1 VSSASAVAF
10 VRHLRDLTR
19 SRYEPVRD
27 VAACPQVH
35 WLSELPGEIHVET
48 EAGPGEVLFSIP
60 VIPISP
66 PAALEEFDT
75 WLEMRRWYRVL
86 RSLADEPAHEPAR
99 EPGAETEE
107 YELVLATG
115 LLTVPEAEI
124 RSHLLTTPVRVVVDP
139 GTERADV
146 ILADRPTVLHDREL
160 IGHLA
165 EFRAGRVDWIH
176 DAVHAGQGY
185 GLRNSGVDVLRK
197 WCAAAFPEPIGFR
210 EDWSDDA
217 PGNAVRVRMAP
228 ALVLRPHGGHALLD
242 LLDGMAAA
250 LESGAPVPPALE
262 EFLDGAERPG
272 RRLALAHARRPRA
285 VGELLTA
292 LLSRGR
298 RILVTTPDPA
308 ALRAALPSGFTGLCA
323 TPTTAAETR
332 AALAARAADHDP
344 ARHDELLA
352 GLEERLAGLREQAQ
366 DLRQRIEAVRAQTV
380 YDLGPDYQG
389 TVPGLRTRLA
399 QREPSFGWLPL
410 PAPSPGKGRHSA
422 PSKTREQPPTPP
434 PASWPPTTARH
445 AAAPEGETPHET
457 GLPPEV
463 PVSRAELRE
472 LVGLLAKRTPGRVAR
487 KGQSLPEVRAL
498 PPAETVREM
507 IEAERAA
514 QARLAQ
520 APMPELSAAL
530 AKAPAETL
538 ARLTAVAAAVAS
550 AFGELGLPPDPAR
563 WDERQDWAVRAVRDG
578 LARRAGPWER
588 VAELAPRAVEAERAA
603 RFVGGRVVVLPPLPE
618 GVTGLA
624 AARALQERVPPVRAL
639 RDHLVAGG
647 VIRHGPFRPAV
658 QKAAEMELAGATVDD
673 EPPSTTAELDAILAE
688 IDGRTAVH
696 ELIGGWQ
703 TAGVAFPADRPLAE
717 AARVFVGAYSRL
729 GHVRT
734 VLRAVAES
742 ASLLFSAGLRVPL
755 GTPEEWRDYT
765 AALSS
770 VRLRVAADQAA
781 ASLGHAREAV
791 HREILKGRVAPELVA
806 AHAALR
812 ERDAEAYRRALAG
825 LAGAHEER
833 RDQARCEELL
843 GRIAAVHPALA
854 ELLDREAADP
864 EWERRIEGWEQ
875 AWAWARAAAA
885 FRERAKTTAELR
897 LEESLREI
905 LDREADARAELTA
918 ERAWGAALDRGG
930 IPAWLAPLSRVP
942 EIVPVRPDPAFEFD
956 AVIVDRGAEED
967 ETALFLLWFAP
978 RIIVTDDG
986 GRLFDLLNEKLGPA
1000 GVLS

>member
-1 VSSASAVAF
+1 
-10 VRHLRDLTR
+10 
-19 SRYEPVRD
+19 
-27 VAACPQVH
+27 
-35 WLSELPGEIHVET
+35 
-48 EAGPGEVLFSIP
+48 
-60 VIPISP
+60 
-66 PAALEEFDT
+66 
-75 WLEMRRWYRVL
+75 
-86 RSLADEPAHEPAR
+86 
-99 EPGAETEE
+99 
-107 YELVLATG
+107 
-115 LLTVPEAEI
+115 
-124 RSHLLTTPVRVVVDP
+124 
-139 GTERADV
+139 
-146 ILADRPTVLHDREL
+146 
-160 IGHLA
+160 
-165 EFRAGRVDWIH
+165 
-176 DAVHAGQGY
+176 
-185 GLRNSGVDVLRK
+185 
-197 WCAAAFPEPIGFR
+197 
-210 EDWSDDA
+210 
-217 PGNAVRVRMAP
+217 
-228 ALVLRPHGGHALLD
+228 
-242 LLDGMAAA
+242 
-250 LESGAPVPPALE
+250 
-262 EFLDGAERPG
+262 
-272 RRLALAHARRPRA
+272 
-285 VGELLTA
+285 
-292 LLSRGR
+292 
-298 RILVTTPDPA
+298 
-308 ALRAALPSGFTGLCA
+308 
-323 TPTTAAETR
+323 
-332 AALAARAADHDP
+332 
-344 ARHDELLA
+344 
-352 GLEERLAGLREQAQ
+352 
-366 DLRQRIEAVRAQTV
+366 
-380 YDLGPDYQG
+380 
-389 TVPGLRTRLA
+389 
-399 QREPSFGWLPL
+399 
-410 PAPSPGKGRHSA
+410 
-422 PSKTREQPPTPP
+422 
-434 PASWPPTTARH
+434 
-445 AAAPEGETPHET
+445 
-457 GLPPEV
+457 
-463 PVSRAELRE
+463 
-472 LVGLLAKRTPGRVAR
+472 
-487 KGQSLPEVRAL
+487 
-498 PPAETVREM
+498 
-507 IEAERAA
+507 
-514 QARLAQ
+514 
-520 APMPELSAAL
+520 
-530 AKAPAETL
+530 
-538 ARLTAVAAAVAS
+538 
-550 AFGELGLPPDPAR
+550 
-563 WDERQDWAVRAVRDG
+563 
-578 LARRAGPWER
+578 
-588 VAELAPRAVEAERAA
+588 
-603 RFVGGRVVVLPPLPE
+603 
-618 GVTGLA
+618 
-624 AARALQERVPPVRAL
+624 
-639 RDHLVAGG
+639 
-647 VIRHGPFRPAV
+647 V

-897 LEESLREI
+897 LEESLREV

-978 RIIVTDDG
+978 RIIVTDEG